1 MGISKSTFY
10 RYISDLL
17 KDGTVKQEKEGYS
30 IITDLFPVCYS
41 KKKIEEFRASLE
53 EVRGS
58 YKPTKEFEQSPFYP
72 MYKQFYYYY
81 NKGFEGLKMSPEEF
95 VMNLSA
101 GLFGKKKR
109 GKDQSEKTLPEYG
122 VYAINGAVH

>member
-1 MGISKSTFY
+1 M
-10 RYISDLL
+10 

-81 NKGFEGLKMSPEEF
+81 EKGFEGLKMSPEEF
-95 VMNLSA
+95 VMNLDA
-101 GLFGKKKR
+101 GFFSKKK
-109 GKDQSEKTLPEYG
+109 KTEKPITIPAPDKR
-122 VYAINGAVH
+122 VYPF